1 MSQIVTMPQLGE
13 TVTEGTIL
21 RWLVKVGDEVKE
33 DDPILEISTDKVDT
47 EVPSPFNGTVSNLLV
62 EEGETVEVGASLLEL
77 DGDKTNTND
86 TPPKEEP
93 KEETNEENVQDPS
106 PKVEEAQNHNIL
118 KTPKGKQN
126 LKLSPVVR
134 KLAAEHNID
143 IEKVQGTGK
152 DGRIKRQ
159 DIEKII
165 SSGQGVISKEKI
177 AEQPPQEKEK
187 EMLTKET
194 SKNISRL
201 RKRIAENMVM
211 SKQTSAHVMTS
222 IEVDFENIEIV
233 RAKHKAKFK
242 EENGFSLTYLPFI
255 SLATVSAL
263 REYSVVNSSFDLEN
277 GIHEIHNHINLG
289 IAVDLNQEGLLVGTL
304 QEADSFNLKGIAR
317 KISETSKLL
326 RDGKYGLDDVSGST
340 FTISNNGSFNS
351 FLTSPIINQP
361 NVAILSTE
369 SVKKRPVV
377 VQAQDG
383 SDSIAI
389 RHTGILSITWD
400 HRVFDGSVA
409 LLFLNFIKERL
420 ENADWSQELD

>member
-21 RWLVKVGDEVKE
+21 RWLVQVGDDVKE

-47 EVPSPFNGTVSNLLV
+47 EVPSPFTGQVTSLLV

-77 DGDKTNTND
+77 NG
-86 TPPKEEP
+86 ESVSSSVR
-93 KEETNEENVQDPS
+93 EETSNEVETVSEPVEEVVEV
-106 PKVEEAQNHNIL
+106 KVEEVKSIPVS
-118 KTPKGKQN
+118 KSSD

-134 KLAAEHNID
+134 KLASENNID
-143 IEKVQGTGK
+143 LEQVSGTGSA
-152 DGRIKRQ
+152 GRITRK
-159 DIEKII
+159 DIESVITSGSKTVQKPKEVSGQQKDKKAQADKP
-165 SSGQGVISKEKI
+165 SSGE
-177 AEQPPQEKEK
+177 
-187 EMLTKET
+187 
-194 SKNISRL
+194 ISRL

-222 IEVDFENIEIV
+222 VEVDYENVEIL
-233 RAKHKAKFK
+233 RSKHKKSFK

-255 SLATVSAL
+255 SLATIYAL
-263 REYSVVNSSFDLEN
+263 REYPVVNSSFDLDK
-277 GIHEIHNHINLG
+277 GIHNFHSNINLG

-304 QEADSFNLKGIAR
+304 READSFSLKGLAR
-317 KISETSKLL
+317 KISDTSAKL
-326 RDGKYGLDDVSGST
+326 RKGSYDLDDVSGST

-377 VQAQDG
+377 IEGQD
-383 SDSIAI
+383 STDSIAI
-389 RHTGILSITWD
+389 RHTGMLSLTWD
-400 HRVFDGSVA
+400 HRAFDGSVA
-409 LLFLNFIKERL
+409 LLFLNSIREKL
-420 ENADWSQELD
+420 ENSDWSQELN

>member
-21 RWLVKVGDEVKE
+21 RWLVQVGDDVKE

-47 EVPSPFNGTVSNLLV
+47 EVPSPFTGQVTSLLV

-77 DGDKTNTND
+77 NG
-86 TPPKEEP
+86 ESVSSSVR
-93 KEETNEENVQDPS
+93 EETSNEVETVSEP
-106 PKVEEAQNHNIL
+106 VEEVVEVKVQEVKSL
-118 KTPKGKQN
+118 PVSKSSD

-134 KLAAEHNID
+134 KLASENNID
-143 IEKVQGTGK
+143 LEQVSGTGSG
-152 DGRIKRQ
+152 GRITRK
-159 DIEKII
+159 DIESVITSGSKTVQKPKEI
-165 SSGQGVISKEKI
+165 SGQQKDKK
-177 AEQPPQEKEK
+177 AQADKPPSGE
-187 EMLTKET
+187 
-194 SKNISRL
+194 ISRL

-222 IEVDFENIEIV
+222 VEVDYENVEIL
-233 RAKHKAKFK
+233 RSKHKKSFK

-255 SLATVSAL
+255 SLATIYAL
-263 REYSVVNSSFDLEN
+263 REYPVVNSSFDLDK
-277 GIHEIHNHINLG
+277 GIHNFHSNINLG

-304 QEADSFNLKGIAR
+304 READSFSLKGLAR
-317 KISETSKLL
+317 KISDTSAKL
-326 RDGKYGLDDVSGST
+326 RKGSYDLDDVSGST

-377 VQAQDG
+377 IEAQDG
-383 SDSIAI
+383 TDSIAI
-389 RHTGILSITWD
+389 RHTGMLSLTWD
-400 HRVFDGSVA
+400 HRAFDGSVA
-409 LLFLNFIKERL
+409 LLFLNSIREKL
-420 ENADWSQELD
+420 ENSDWSQELN